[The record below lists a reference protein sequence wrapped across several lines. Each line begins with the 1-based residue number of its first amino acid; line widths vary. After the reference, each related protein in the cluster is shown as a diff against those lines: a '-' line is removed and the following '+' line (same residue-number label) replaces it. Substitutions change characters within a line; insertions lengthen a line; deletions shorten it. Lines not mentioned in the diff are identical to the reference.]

1 MADTRNRVS
10 AQRGRSKNDP
20 RDAARV
26 QFEQRA
32 RILEAVAHQVATEG
46 YAAMGID
53 PVVHIAGLSRR
64 TVYDLFP
71 NGTAE
76 LIIAAHQAAIDYS
89 LARVLAAFDA
99 QVDWAS
105 GFCAGIDAYA
115 RLLRSSDAWA
125 RLWVTESLGAPAEA
139 RALCR
144 TGCELLI
151 ERLEPAVESRIA
163 AQAMLDVVDGATRR
177 ALRAGEEIPTDEIA
191 AIALRPVATATEIR
205 AAIAAATRTRRPVRP
220 RLVELEY
227 EAGRLPEPDA
237 RKRLERIIAEAGAA
251 RDGLTL
257 WRVFMALAPSHVDGT
272 ARNEL
277 RDLVVV
283 HLPPALHF
291 GVPLAGAMRLA

>member
-283 HLPPALHF
+283 HLPHALHF

>member
-1 MADTRNRVS
+1 VS
-10 AQRGRSKNDP
+10 RDHATARRGRSKNDP

-46 YAAMGID
+46 YSSMGID

-71 NGTAE
+71 GGTAE
-76 LIIAAHQAAIDYS
+76 LIIAAHQAALDYGVT
-89 LARVLAAFDA
+89 RVLAAYDA
-99 QVDWAS
+99 QGDWAS

-115 RLLRSSDAWA
+115 RLLRSSAAWA
-125 RLWVTESLGAPAEA
+125 CLWATESLGAPADA
-139 RALCR
+139 QALYR
-144 TGCELLI
+144 TNCAVLV
-151 ERLEPAVESRIA
+151 ERLEPAVRSRAA

-177 ALRAGEEIPTDEIA
+177 ALRDGTEIMADEIA
-191 AIALRPVATATEIR
+191 AIALRPVASAAEIR
-205 AAIAAATRTRRPVRP
+205 AAIASATRVRRPVRP

-227 EAGRLPEPDA
+227 EAGRLPEPAA
-237 RKRLERIIAEAGAA
+237 RQRLERVIADAGAA

-257 WRVFMALAPSHVDGT
+257 WRVYMALAPAHVDT
-272 ARNEL
+272 AS
-277 RDLVVV
+277 RDAVRELVVV
-283 HLPPALHF
+283 RLPDALHF